1 MKEQNNRSEF
11 TIGLDL
17 GERRHRFCALNG
29 KGEVVEEGTL
39 GNDRVSLG
47 RWSARYRGALAV
59 IEAGAHS
66 PWISRYLERLG
77 WEVIVSNPRKV
88 RAIYQHERKSDRRDA
103 LMLARI
109 GRMDRALL
117 YPVRHGSEEAQQD
130 LLRIKLGDSLVR
142 ARVALINSVRFSL
155 KSLGYAVS
163 NPSSERFHKV
173 AMESLPE
180 AVREMIAPSVQ
191 ALAELSARIAVLER
205 EISLLARTKYP
216 QTLWLQQVPGVG
228 AITALYFVWKM
239 EDPKR
244 FKNVRAVGAYT
255 GLCPRRDQSGAS
267 DPQLRISKRG
277 DGYLRRLLVSAAQY
291 ILGPFGP
298 QSALR
303 EYGIEVGGR
312 WHEAGSRC
320 RSPQTLRSLAELV
333 EEPNAYQPYPAL
345 RQTTEDKRIRERC
358 SQPPTVGPSSEDI
371 RNSGRFGSKQLSK
384 DGAISGT

>member
-1 MKEQNNRSEF
+1 
-11 TIGLDL
+11 
-17 GERRHRFCALNG
+17 
-29 KGEVVEEGTL
+29 VVEEDTL
-39 GNDRVSLG
+39 GNDRASLA
-47 RWSARYRGALAV
+47 RLTARYRGVLAV
-59 IEAGAHS
+59 MEAGAHS

-109 GRMDRALL
+109 GRMDGALL

-130 LLRIKLGDSLVR
+130 LLRIKLRDSLVR

-173 AMESLPE
+173 AMETLPE
-180 AVREMIAPSVQ
+180 VVREMIAPSVQ
-191 ALAELSARIAVLER
+191 ALAELQWAHCRAR
-205 EISLLARTKYP
+205 ARDQPPGPDQYP

-228 AITALYFVWKM
+228 AITALYFVLKI

-244 FKNVRAVGAYT
+244 FKKVRDVGAYT

-277 DGYLRRLLVSAAQY
+277 DAYLRRLLVSAAQY

-303 EYGIEVGGR
+303 EYGLRLAADGTTRAKKRAVVAVAR
-312 WHEAGSRC
+312 KLCVLLLSLWKN
-320 RSPQTLRSLAELV
+320 QT
-333 EEPNAYQPYPAL
+333 PYQPYPA
-345 RQTTEDKRIRERC
+345 
-358 SQPPTVGPSSEDI
+358 
-371 RNSGRFGSKQLSK
+371 
-384 DGAISGT
+384 

>member
-1 MKEQNNRSEF
+1 MKEQSNRSEF

-17 GERRHRFCALNG
+17 GERRHRFCVLNG
-29 KGEVVEEGTL
+29 KGEVVEEDTL
-39 GNDRVSLG
+39 GNDRASLV
-47 RWSARYRGALAV
+47 RLTARYSGALAV
-59 IEAGAHS
+59 MEAGAHS
-66 PWISRYLERLG
+66 PWISRYLEGLG

-117 YPVRHGSEEAQQD
+117 YPVCHGSEEAQQD
-130 LLRIKLGDSLVR
+130 LLRIKLRDSLVR

-155 KSLGYAVS
+155 KSLGYAVR

-173 AMESLPE
+173 AMETLPE
-180 AVREMIAPSVQ
+180 VVRAMIAPSVQ
-191 ALAELSARIAVLER
+191 ALAELSGRIAVLEH

-228 AITALYFVWKM
+228 AITALYFVLKI

-244 FKNVRAVGAYT
+244 FKHVRDVGAYT
-255 GLCPRRDQSGAS
+255 GLCPRRDQSGES

-277 DGYLRRLLVSAAQY
+277 DAYLRRLLVSAAQY

-303 EYGIEVGGR
+303 EYGLRLAADGTTRAKKRVVVAVAR
-312 WHEAGSRC
+312 KLCVLLLSLWKN
-320 RSPQTLRSLAELV
+320 QT
-333 EEPNAYQPYPAL
+333 PYQPYPA
-345 RQTTEDKRIRERC
+345 
-358 SQPPTVGPSSEDI
+358 
-371 RNSGRFGSKQLSK
+371 
-384 DGAISGT
+384 